1 MEHARASQE
10 SRRQMSQHTMTPSAI
25 AADVGLGDDDLDMGA
40 ARRELEEEEER
51 AKQYAP
57 PTAAKEPRRW
67 RSRSI
72 SSFGPPW
79 RGKRLPSPNKDA
91 SVNARDV
98 EYQAGSEPVVAAPC
112 ELSLKADTFTWASWR
127 GCPTLI
133 IDVDKVPE
141 WLVRGGVKAGQMVC
155 PNFSHASAESEGCW
169 IDSASASP
177 GTANVRDVQ
186 AGDGWDTTAIRA
198 SAGLAT

>member
-1 MEHARASQE
+1 MEHASASRE

-112 ELSLKADTFTWASWR
+112 ELSLKADTLTW
-127 GCPTLI
+127 
-133 IDVDKVPE
+133 V
-141 WLVRGGVKAGQMVC
+141 
-155 PNFSHASAESEGCW
+155 
-169 IDSASASP
+169 
-177 GTANVRDVQ
+177 
-186 AGDGWDTTAIRA
+186 
-198 SAGLAT
+198 